1 MALKAVLANL
11 DGLAENVANEYT
23 KNEDDDKFYLD
34 VDPVEGY
41 ALEDVAGLKNT
52 LGTITKERKEAREK
66 LKKFEGLDAAQARE
80 DRARVEEM
88 ADWSPDDKVKQLMA
102 DREKQLTDKSIAE
115 LTAAEAKAAKA
126 QGQLSGLLVKGAAMA
141 ALAKHSLVK
150 GGAELL
156 MPHIASQ
163 VRLVETESGE
173 MAPRVFGPDGVER
186 ISLKP
191 NSGSTPMGV
200 EELVDTMKDNETFAL
215 AFAGSGASGSGASTS
230 GPPASA
236 PTDRTG
242 MSSSQKIAEGLKATT
257 PARKRQP

>member
-52 LGTITKERKEAREK
+52 LSGVQKERKEARDK
-66 LKKFEGLDAAQARE
+66 LKKFEGLDPAKAKEAL
-80 DRARVEEM
+80 ARVEEM
-88 ADWSPDDKVKQLMA
+88 SEWTPDEKVKQQMA
-102 DREKQLTDKSIAE
+102 DAAKQLTDKHAGE

-126 QGQLSGLLVKGAAMA
+126 QTQLGSLLVNGAAMA

-156 MPHIASQ
+156 MPHIANQ

-173 MAPRVFGPDGVER
+173 LAPRVFTADGVER
-186 ISLKP
+186 ISLKQ

-200 EELVDTMKDNETFAL
+200 EELVDTMKESDAFAL

-230 GPPASA
+230 GPPATP

>member
-11 DGLAENVANEYT
+11 DGLAENVASEYT

-52 LGTITKERKEAREK
+52 LGTITKERKEARDK
-66 LKKFEGLDAAQARE
+66 LKKFEGLDPAKAKEAL
-80 DRARVEEM
+80 ARVEEM
-88 ADWSPDDKVKQLMA
+88 SEWTPDEKVKQLMA
-102 DREKQLTDKSIAE
+102 DREKQLTDKSTAE

-215 AFAGSGASGSGASTS
+215 AFGGSGASGSGASTS
-230 GPPASA
+230 GPPTTPS
-236 PTDRTG
+236 TDRTG
-242 MSSSQKIAEGLKATT
+242 MSPSQKIAEGLKATT